1 MKRHFAWL
9 NLMIIL
15 VFAAATGAA
24 QTLDAFNPNADLPVY
39 QAHKLPDGKI
49 LICGNVT
56 KIGNVTTGYL
66 ARLNSD
72 GTRDATF
79 VSPNPSG
86 IVNQIIPLPDGKFVI
101 TGGFDLVGGLT
112 RRRVARLNAD
122 FTVDAS
128 FDAGIT
134 SGNGVGRGAL
144 LPDGKIVLGISS
156 AISFGVYRLNTNG
169 TIDNTFALV
178 ELNSTASKAVYDAT
192 SNKTYVIGGFN
203 QVNGESRR
211 GIMRLNL
218 NGSIDTTFQ
227 PLTISGTGIFF
238 DMVPMPD
245 GKIYVA
251 GTAQGLGGEAGRN
264 YIARLNNNATL
275 DTTFASVA
283 FGPGTNPGVNAIE
296 VLPSGKIL
304 LAGAFPTVNGENR
317 MNMARLTSDGTLDTT
332 FRNMIV
338 GTTASSFNG
347 PAYIDPLGDGKYF
360 VGGSFTS
367 VDGQTRNRIARIT
380 MADEVATGSTDFD
393 FDGDGKADLG
403 VFRFSDRNW
412 YIRRSSNGSVAAQNW
427 GLTTDVLTPADYDG
441 DGKTDIAVWRDEA
454 SDPNKANF
462 YILKSSD
469 ATVSIQQFGRTGDDP
484 SISGDF
490 TGDGKADLAV
500 FRPGIGG
507 GQSYFFYRSVDSPP
521 NSWVMTPW
529 GVEGDLPVVG
539 DYDGDDKTDIAVFRS
554 SNAFWYILESG
565 TAGVR
570 YAQWGLATDSF
581 VPADYDGD
589 GKTDLAV
596 FRDGTWYILNSN
608 GGSVRYGYLG
618 TGFDFPV
625 PADYDGDGKADLGV
639 YRDGTW
645 WLDQSTSGLAA
656 QPFGLPSDLPLQS
669 VRVH

>member
-1 MKRHFAWL
+1 MKKKAVL
-9 NLMIIL
+9 ISIVAIVAL
-15 VFAAATGAA
+15 AAATAVS

-122 FTVDAS
+122 FTVDAT

-144 LPDGKIVLGISS
+144 MPDGKIVLGISS
-156 AISFGVYRLNTNG
+156 AISWGVYRLNTNG
-169 TIDNTFALV
+169 SIDNTFV
-178 ELNSTASKAVYDAT
+178 EPELNSIASKVVYDAA
-192 SNKTYVIGGFN
+192 SNKMYVIGGFTT
-203 QVNGESRR
+203 VNGSTRR

-218 NGSIDTTFQ
+218 DGSVDTAFQ
-227 PLTISGTGIFF
+227 PPTISGTGTFY
-238 DMVPMPD
+238 DMVPLPD

-251 GTAQGLGGEAGRN
+251 GTVQGLGGETGRN
-264 YIARLNNNATL
+264 YIARLNSNASL

-283 FGPGTNPGVNAIE
+283 FGPGTNPGIYAAEI
-296 VLPSGKIL
+296 LPSGKL
-304 LAGAFPTVNGENR
+304 LIAGAFPTVNGQNR
-317 MNMARLTSDGTLDTT
+317 MNMARLNADGTLDPT
-332 FRNMIV
+332 FRDMIV

-347 PAYIDPLGDGKYF
+347 PAFLDPLGDGKYF
-360 VGGSFTS
+360 VGGSFVS

-380 MADEVATGSTDFD
+380 LADEVAAGPTDLD

-403 VFRFSDRNW
+403 VFRSSDRNW
-412 YIRRSSNGSVAAQNW
+412 YIRRSSNGTVATQNW

-441 DGKTDIAVWRDEA
+441 DGKTDIAVWRDEP

-469 ATVSIQQFGRTGDDP
+469 STVSIQQFGRTGDDP

-490 TGDGKADLAV
+490 NGDGKADLAV
-500 FRPGIGG
+500 FRPGTGG
-507 GQSYFFYRSVDSPP
+507 GQSYFFYRSVSSPP
-521 NSWVMTPW
+521 DSWVTTPW
-529 GVEGDLPVVG
+529 GVDGDVPLVG
-539 DYDGDDKTDIAVFRS
+539 DYDGDGRTDIAVFRP
-554 SNAFWYILESG
+554 SNGFWYILESG
-565 TAGVR
+565 TSSVR
-570 YAQWGLATDSF
+570 YAQWGLASDSF

-596 FRDGTWYILNSN
+596 FRNGVWYILNSN

-618 TGFDFPV
+618 IATDLPV

-656 QPFGLPSDLPLQS
+656 QPFGLPTDLPLPNL
-669 VRVH
+669 RVD